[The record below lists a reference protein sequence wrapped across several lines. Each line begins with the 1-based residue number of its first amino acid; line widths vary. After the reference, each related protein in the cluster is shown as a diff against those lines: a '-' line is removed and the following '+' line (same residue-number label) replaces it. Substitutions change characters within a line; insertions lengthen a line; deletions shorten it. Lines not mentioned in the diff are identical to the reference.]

1 MYNNSLCHHGV
12 DGQRWGHKNGPPYPL
27 GSAMS
32 ERTARSRAK
41 KDAKE
46 YSRAKMFYGE
56 GAGNRRKLI
65 KNIVA
70 ERSKDP
76 MYKQAFEESLA
87 KQDMAKHAQKAKSE
101 RKRKDASEQVKKT
114 GRGIVNIVTGHPERV
129 GAGLAVAAVAV
140 GVTHKTGVDRMVV
153 NAAKTKIKDIR
164 SRVNLDRARRWLNKS
179 VVVV

>member
-1 MYNNSLCHHGV
+1 MHNNELYHHGV
-12 DGQRWGHKNGPPYPL
+12 KGQKWGVENGPPYPL
-27 GSAMS
+27 GSGMS

-46 YSRAKMFYGE
+46 YARAKMFYGE

-76 MYKQAFEESLA
+76 TYKQAFEESLA
-87 KQDMAKHAQKAKSE
+87 KQ
-101 RKRKDASEQVKKT
+101 
-114 GRGIVNIVTGHPERV
+114 
-129 GAGLAVAAVAV
+129 
-140 GVTHKTGVDRMVV
+140 

-164 SRVNLDRARRWLNKS
+164 NKVNLDKARRWLNKS